1 MRKSKRLQLDET
13 QLTRVVEMALEE
25 RNPFQVIKVEF
36 GISEN
41 EVIDILKKRLPKER
55 FEDWRKLSTAKKP
68 KLTKPNNIDDF
79 DEDLDGK
86 YYIPKNK
93 IL

>member
-1 MRKSKRLQLDET
+1 MRKSKRLQLDESL
-13 QLTRVVEMALEE
+13 LTRVVEMALEE
-25 RNPFQVIKVEF
+25 KNPFQTLKIEF

-41 EVIDILKKRLPKER
+41 EVIDILRKKLPKDR
-55 FEDWRKLSTAKKP
+55 FDEWRKSVSTKKP
-68 KLTKPNNIDDF
+68 KLTKPTNIDDF
-79 DEDLDGK
+79 DENLNGK

>member
-1 MRKSKRLQLDET
+1 MRKSKRLQLDES
-13 QLTRVVEMALEE
+13 QLTRIVEMALEE

-55 FEDWRKLSTAKKP
+55 FEDWRKLVTAKKP
-68 KLTKPNNIDDF
+68 KLTKPNNIDDL
-79 DEDLDGK
+79 DDDLDGK

>member
-1 MRKSKRLQLDET
+1 MRKSKRLQLDES

-55 FEDWRKLSTAKKP
+55 FEDWRKLVTAKKP
-68 KLTKPNNIDDF
+68 KLTKPNNINDLDD
-79 DEDLDGK
+79 DLDGK